1 MYVEREE
8 HMNKKRRSYRP
19 RKPARTPFIV
29 AWTYNIIG
37 FADTSTVYAKDEEE
51 AKLLVTNGYTS
62 NITINW
68 VRPI

>member
-1 MYVEREE
+1 M
-8 HMNKKRRSYRP
+8 K
-19 RKPARTPFIV
+19 RTPFIV
-29 AWTYNIIG
+29 AWTHNTTG

-51 AKLLVTNGYTS
+51 AKLFVTNGYTS